1 MKKRTSE
8 RSGVREMRPEYHFDY
23 EKSRPN
29 RFARDVGEG
38 ATLVALDPDVAE
50 VFTTS
55 ESVND
60 LLRSV
65 ISALPKTGPK
75 RRSNKRLQPTTR
87 AKQKRRG

>member
-1 MKKRTSE
+1 
-8 RSGVREMRPEYHFDY
+8 MRPEYHFDY

-38 ATLVALDPDVAE
+38 ATLVALDPDIAE

-65 ISALPKTGPK
+65 ISALPKKAGPK
-75 RRSNKRLQPTTR
+75 RRSNKALQPTAPR
-87 AKQKRRG
+87 KLRRRG